1 MKKEIQPTDH
11 EQNLHDM
18 AALLVMTGLI
28 IQRERSHF
36 AREFIVKISF
46 EYADEFMR
54 FRKARTQKSDA

>member
-1 MKKEIQPTDH
+1 MKKEIEPTEY

-36 AREFIVKISF
+36 AMEFIVKMSF

-54 FRKARTQKSDA
+54 FRKARTPQSGV

>member
-1 MKKEIQPTDH
+1 MKKEIEPTDH

-36 AREFIVKISF
+36 AMEFIVKMSF

-54 FRKARTQKSDA
+54 VRKARTLQSGV

>member
-1 MKKEIQPTDH
+1 MKKEIEPTDH

-36 AREFIVKISF
+36 AMEFIVKMSF

-54 FRKARTQKSDA
+54 VRRERTQRSDA

>member
-1 MKKEIQPTDH
+1 MKKEIEPTEY

-28 IQRERSHF
+28 IQRERPDNL
-36 AREFIVKISF
+36 ILKKTF

-54 FRKARTQKSDA
+54 VRRERTQRSDA